1 MEVGEVIAL
10 RKYFVDVQVVLPDQV
25 LHVMSQPYFG
35 GQSLSPFKVVYLLE
49 RCSLKS
55 ECISRFRC
63 IQEMEC
69 VNSVVGS
76 VIKVF
81 DWVFNPAS
89 FCHGIT
95 QILILPKYSK
105 DLLSGVKLRIFFP
118 EPVNGLIG
126 SLLRLVW
133 PEIFLFGFGIY
144 QLEHLLDFTLRLR
157 QLLLVV
163 QQRIGLPGAALVGLA
178 CLKALLHD
186 GHKCMWP
193 MLEVRHQP
201 LLLSRIRFHICTYH
215 EVSQPFL
222 RFLKSYIAELRQL
235 VISKLLKFQFTE
247 KMIHF
252 ISLPRLQIVGITA

>member
-1 MEVGEVIAL
+1 
-10 RKYFVDVQVVLPDQV
+10 
-25 LHVMSQPYFG
+25 
-35 GQSLSPFKVVYLLE
+35 
-49 RCSLKS
+49 
-55 ECISRFRC
+55 
-63 IQEMEC
+63 MEC
-69 VNSVVGS
+69 MNSVVGS

-81 DWVFNPAS
+81 DWVFNPS
-89 FCHGIT
+89 WFFCHGIT

-118 EPVNGLIG
+118 KPVNGLIG
-126 SLLRLVW
+126 SLLHLVW
-133 PEIFLFGFGIY
+133 PQVFLFGFSIY

-178 CLKALLHD
+178 RLKALLHD

-215 EVSQPFL
+215 EVSQPLLGFL
-222 RFLKSYIAELRQL
+222 ESYIAELRQL
-235 VISKLLKFQFTE
+235 VISKLLQFQFTE

-252 ISLPRLQIVGITA
+252 ISLPWLQIVGITARLILFGILILGLPVLALPDRLRLLGLWVLRLLDLVDDCAHVLVLFGIAVLHVHPFAWGVLIG